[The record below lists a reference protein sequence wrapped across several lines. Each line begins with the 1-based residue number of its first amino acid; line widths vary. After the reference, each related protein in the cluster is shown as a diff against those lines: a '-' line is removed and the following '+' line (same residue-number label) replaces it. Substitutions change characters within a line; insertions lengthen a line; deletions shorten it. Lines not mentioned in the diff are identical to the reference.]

1 MIDLLIYFLDLFYIP
16 LLNKRRQER
25 EHNSSHAP
33 LLASTKLLAY
43 SVLKDTHKVNIEFLV
58 VGCTFI
64 LSFKTIGK
72 TRFLE
77 FFILKLQNQYFK
89 NVRQHFNNFLTI

>member
-1 MIDLLIYFLDLFYIP
+1 MIDLLIYFLDFFYIP
-16 LLNKRRQER
+16 LLNKQRQER
-25 EHNSSHAP
+25 EHNFSHAP

-43 SVLKDTHKVNIEFLV
+43 SVLKDNHRVNIEFIV

-72 TRFLE
+72 TRFLK
-77 FFILKLQNQYFK
+77 FFILKLQNQYL
-89 NVRQHFNNFLTI
+89 NNIRQYFNIFLTI